1 MDPSAGNLKVVHLG
15 ENTNIT
21 ETKAHL
27 DAIKDKVMKEGK
39 NWRD

>member
-21 ETKAHL
+21 ETQVHL
-27 DAIKDKVMKEGK
+27 DAIKDKVMEEGK
-39 NWRD
+39 SWWD

>member
-15 ENTNIT
+15 ENTNVT
-21 ETKAHL
+21 DTQELL
-27 DAIKDKVMKEGK
+27 DVIKDKAMKEGK